1 MHPTDIYN
9 KIQPL
14 VMQDA
19 KRAAEEVYTQKG
31 TRYGVSTTPR
41 HEHNGSDAPLL
52 PFENITGLKRAIHHT
67 IAGTAAATAANYAVF
82 WIADA
87 PCSVTGFWEVHQT
100 AGTDA
105 SAVTLQLEKLQSGEA
120 LDGGDA
126 LLVAAL
132 SLKATINVVQEADI
146 ITTATSNNNSQKT
159 ASLLKGDRLAL
170 KDSGTLTAVANV
182 TTITFI
188 TYQ

>member
-1 MHPTDIYN
+1 MNPTDLYN

-19 KRAAEEVYTQKG
+19 KRAAEEVYSQKG
-31 TRYGVSTTPR
+31 TRYGVAEVPR

-52 PFENITGLKRAIHHT
+52 PFDNITGLERILTHT
-67 IAGTAAATAANYAVF
+67 LIGTTAATAANYAVF

-87 PCSVTGFWEVHQT
+87 PCAVTGFWEVHQT

-105 SAVTLQLEKLQSGEA
+105 GAVTLQLEKLQSGEA
-120 LDGGDA
+120 LDAGDA

-146 ITTATSNNNSQKT
+146 VTTATSDSNSQKT